1 MSNRKRTDSFLA
13 VLDFVKRKRKNLE
26 SQDKQYISCWQY
38 KYVR

>member
-13 VLDFVKRKRKNLE
+13 VLNFVQRKEKKLE
-26 SQDKQYISCWQY
+26 SQDIEYISCWQY